1 MFRAAFASLHD
12 PASRAY
18 YNRKRDQNKKHN
30 AAIICLAPRRC
41 DVLFAMLH
49 KGTLYETRTTSA
61 A

>member
-18 YNRKRDQNKKHN
+18 YDRKRDQHKKHN
-30 AAIICLAPRRC
+30 AAIICLARRRC
-41 DVLFAMLH
+41 DVLYAMLRD
-49 KGTLYETRTTSA
+49 GTPYQTRTASA